1 MSRLL
6 DLSGWAVDLTPLR
19 VNRQFRL
26 LFTGR
31 LVSVFGL
38 GMLAVVLSVQVYDLT
53 GSSLQVAAVNT
64 VLGTATLLGSLAGGV
79 LADRVDRRK
88 VVLVSRA
95 LAVAGFVALALNATA
110 EHPSVAVLYVFAVW
124 DGATGAVGASAF
136 GAAVPAVVP
145 PSMLPATGALMALCL
160 DLGSVAAPLV
170 AGFVT
175 GAGGPAAVYWSVVAV
190 STASWLVLFR
200 LDPVVPE
207 RSAGQGPDA
216 RTGWA
221 VGRAVADLREGFAF
235 ARSDRVVGGVL
246 LVGFL
251 QIFFASPHVLVPEFV
266 GDDLGGGPEAVGLV
280 YAAPAAGALLAGVCS
295 GWIPRVRRTG
305 VLLVVVPAV
314 SALAVAAFGLA
325 PAVWFAVV
333 AMTVVGVTDVIGEV
347 LRFTVLAERTP
358 DRLRGRV
365 QSIWSAQVTVG
376 DTLGGPLLALG
387 ARAFGTSPVI
397 AVGGLFAAVTTLV
410 LLLTRPELRRHTS
423 GGAPGTPHEPENEP
437 PHEPHENLQESR

>member
-1 MSRLL
+1 MSRFL

-19 VNRQFRL
+19 ESRQFRL

-38 GMLAVVLSVQVYDLT
+38 GMLAVVLSVQAYDLT

-64 VLGTATLLGSLAGGV
+64 VLGVATLAGSLAGGV
-79 LADRVDRRK
+79 LADRVDRRR

-95 LAVAGFVALALNATA
+95 LAVVGFVVLALNATA
-110 EHPSVAVLYVFAVW
+110 DHPSVAVLYVFAVW
-124 DGATGAVGASAF
+124 DGATGAVGATAF

-175 GAGGPAAVYWSVVAV
+175 GAGGPAAVYWSVVVVSAV
-190 STASWLVLFR
+190 SWLVLFR
-200 LDPVVPE
+200 LDPVVPA
-207 RSAGQGPDA
+207 RSAPDA
-216 RTGWA
+216 GPRRSA
-221 VGRAVADLREGFAF
+221 AGRAVADLREGFAF
-235 ARSDRVVGGVL
+235 ARADRVVGAVL
-246 LVGFL
+246 LIGFL

-280 YAAPAAGALLAGVCS
+280 YAAPAAGALVAGICS

-325 PAVWFAVV
+325 PGVWFAVV
-333 AMTVVGVTDVIGEV
+333 AMTVVGITDVVGEV

-376 DTLGGPLLALG
+376 DTLGGPLLAVG
-387 ARAFGTSPVI
+387 ARALGTSPVI
-397 AVGGLFAAVTTLV
+397 AVGGVFAAVATLA
-410 LLLTRPELRRHTS
+410 LLLTRPELRRHVS
-423 GGAPGTPHEPENEP
+423 GLDPSENPPENPSETL
-437 PHEPHENLQESR
+437 ENFQESR